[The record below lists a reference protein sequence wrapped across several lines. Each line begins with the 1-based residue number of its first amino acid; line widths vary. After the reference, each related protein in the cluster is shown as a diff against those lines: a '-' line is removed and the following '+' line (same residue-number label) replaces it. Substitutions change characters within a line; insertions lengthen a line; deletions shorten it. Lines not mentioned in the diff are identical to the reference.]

1 MMCNRDFLQKD
12 PDEAIEYLNELAEK
26 AHTWTG
32 PSATES
38 TSRSRPVGVY
48 QLREEDSLKAQV
60 EALTKQIE
68 ALKSKDSKGPYMV
81 ARTEAH
87 EPCLVC
93 GGMGHLTQD
102 CQTLS
107 EMRGVY
113 EEQCNALGTYKKPYG
128 PFSESYNPS
137 WKNHPNFSWRDS
149 NQQAQSS
156 GGQWRSEQQSQPPRT
171 YFAPQNNMQ
180 PKGNSLEDTLKA
192 FMDAQNKTNQRVDSM
207 LTQLVEENKEI
218 KSQITK
224 LTEALT
230 V

>member
-1 MMCNRDFLQKD
+1 
-12 PDEAIEYLNELAEK
+12 
-26 AHTWTG
+26 
-32 PSATES
+32 
-38 TSRSRPVGVY
+38 
-48 QLREEDSLKAQV
+48 
-60 EALTKQIE
+60 
-68 ALKSKDSKGPYMV
+68 MV

-102 CQTLS
+102 CHTLS
-107 EMRGVY
+107 EMKGVY
-113 EEQCNALGTYKKPYG
+113 EEQCNALDTYKKPYG
-128 PFSESYNPS
+128 PFSESYNPG

-192 FMDAQNKTNQRVDSM
+192 FMDAQNKTNQRVYSM

-230 V
+230 VQERGRFPSQAQSNLRG

>member
-1 MMCNRDFLQKD
+1 MMCNGDFLQKD
-12 PDEAIEYLNELAEK
+12 PDEAIEYLNELVEK

-38 TSRSRPVGVY
+38 TSRSRPVRVY

-68 ALKSKDSKGPYMV
+68 VLKSKDSKGSYMV

-93 GGMGHLTQD
+93 TGMGHLTQD
-102 CQTLS
+102 CHTLS
-107 EMRGVY
+107 EMREVY

-128 PFSESYNPS
+128 PFSESYNLG

-149 NQQAQSS
+149 NQQA
-156 GGQWRSEQQSQPPRT
+156 
-171 YFAPQNNMQ
+171 
-180 PKGNSLEDTLKA
+180 
-192 FMDAQNKTNQRVDSM
+192 
-207 LTQLVEENKEI
+207 
-218 KSQITK
+218 
-224 LTEALT
+224 
-230 V
+230 